1 MQVNRYLDSPFVG
14 NGLTTCFSFVCLKEK
29 KTRILFIEGKVSLLF
44 VLGALSP
51 NEYRTRAET
60 AAYS

>member
-1 MQVNRYLDSPFVG
+1 MG
-14 NGLTTCFSFVCLKEK
+14 NGLTVCFSFMCLKEK
-29 KTRILFIEGKVSLLF
+29 KTHILFIEGKFSLLF

-60 AAYS
+60 AAYG